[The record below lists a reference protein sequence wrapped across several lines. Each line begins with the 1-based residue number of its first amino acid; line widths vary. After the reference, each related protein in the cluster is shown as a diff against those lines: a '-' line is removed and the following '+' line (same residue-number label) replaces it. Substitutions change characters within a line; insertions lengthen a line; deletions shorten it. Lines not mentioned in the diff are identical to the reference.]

1 MSTVEIVAA
10 DAGEIIQ
17 IGPIR
22 IRVLEDGTHTDNR
35 LGAVEITVPPGVAG
49 PPPHFHQMHDETFL
63 VISGVL
69 QFTAGDKTHDAK
81 AGDYVVVPVGAPH
94 TFANTSTAP
103 AVFYNSFT
111 PAYYVDYLR
120 EVAALAATG
129 APGPDAILAVMA
141 RYATIPS

>member
-1 MSTVEIVAA
+1 MSTVEIIAA
-10 DAGEIIQ
+10 KLGEIIQ

-22 IRVLEDGTHTDNR
+22 IRVLEDGSHTDNR

-63 VISGVL
+63 VMSGVMR
-69 QFTAGDKTHDAK
+69 FTAGDKSHDAH

-94 TFANTSTAP
+94 TFANTSTET
-103 AVFYNSFT
+103 AVVFNSFT
-111 PAYYVDYLR
+111 PAFYVDYLR

-141 RYATIPS
+141 RYATIPF